1 MQNLLERLLR
11 TVIATNLSLNLSR
24 YVPPIVIEKFV
35 PVLIYLCVPFSG
47 EIVTIA
53 QNTPIS
59 NFEGMGAKPLLAFI
73 LHTTFS

>member
-1 MQNLLERLLR
+1 MLR
-11 TVIATNLSLNLSR
+11 TVVATNLSLNLSR
-24 YVPPIVIEKFV
+24 YVMLCAPIAIEKFV

>member
-1 MQNLLERLLR
+1 MLCAP
-11 TVIATNLSLNLSR
+11 IA
-24 YVPPIVIEKFV
+24 IEKFV